1 MTNFWSFSKFKQTFH
16 FSIFLVHLF
25 ISLSSVD
32 KPQIIFIIFYLL
44 LYLFIYWIIQYL
56 TVCETP
62 DFYFLA
68 TVLGLLKKI
77 KKFQGV
83 IFRSHFSKKIE
94 NFHFFR
100 SPKNRLFRVGPKFSQ
115 VSIRPLSTR
124 RKHFH
129 SISADLTLET
139 YSQYS
144 LLVLLNFCS
153 HTETDKL
160 I

>member
-1 MTNFWSFSKFKQTFH
+1 MGQIFGVFQNLNKHFIAPFSWF
-16 FSIFLVHLF
+16 
-25 ISLSSVD
+25 
-32 KPQIIFIIFYLL
+32 FYLL

-83 IFRSHFSKKIE
+83 IFRSHFSKKKLKI
-94 NFHFFR
+94 FIFFGP
-100 SPKNRLFRVGPKFSQ
+100 PKTDFSELDRKFSQ

-153 HTETDKL
+153 HTETDKV

>member
-1 MTNFWSFSKFKQTFH
+1 MRFSFLFFSLRIKILKKIHFKKNSIQKILRLTNFWSFSKFKQTFH
-16 FSIFLVHLF
+16 CSIFLVHLF

-83 IFRSHFSKKIE
+83 IFRSHFSKK
-94 NFHFFR
+94 N
-100 SPKNRLFRVGPKFSQ
+100 
-115 VSIRPLSTR
+115 
-124 RKHFH
+124 
-129 SISADLTLET
+129 
-139 YSQYS
+139 
-144 LLVLLNFCS
+144 
-153 HTETDKL
+153 
-160 I
+160 

>member
-16 FSIFLVHLF
+16 CSIFLVHLF

-32 KPQIIFIIFYLL
+32 KPQIIFILFYLL

-56 TVCETP
+56 TVYETP
-62 DFYFLA
+62 DFSFWLPCLDCLKILKNIRESFSEKIYLS
-68 TVLGLLKKI
+68 KKI
-77 KKFQGV
+77 KNFY
-83 IFRSHFSKKIE
+83 FS
-94 NFHFFR
+94 
-100 SPKNRLFRVGPKFSQ
+100 GPSKQKTFPSLHSSLVYQ
-115 VSIRPLSTR
+115 SETY
-124 RKHFH
+124 FH

-153 HTETDKL
+153 HTETDKV